1 MNRAVVAIL
10 VCATAGCG
18 ALIQRIRAESWAP
31 PQFAWADPS
40 APALTA
46 AVPFRGTFRSYHYTV
61 RREPSGVTGAL
72 RAVAIFRDVVYAVGD
87 GGVILRRTAH
97 TGWVREPTP
106 TTRTLRGL
114 LGDAL
119 FHSEVI
125 AVGDAGT
132 VLRRSPDGT
141 WIPEPVPTTADL
153 YAIIAD
159 GDALYAVGDHGTL
172 LERNAG
178 VWRAIATHT
187 TADLRSFD
195 GSIAIGRGGAIVDCR
210 AWDSSARPPDLHC
223 VPRRSPTRADLLAS
237 LGGQIDWRAYGTGGT
252 CVRATRRA
260 PIDAVLD
267 PPLPTGAT
275 ITAAADA
282 GEPLAQLIAM
292 PGDEGDTAQGSVA
305 SILVGTGGTIEI
317 LGDQRVRLAIPGAPD
332 LLGVTLDL
340 TDVFVVG
347 AGGTIVHLQA
357 DDVAI
362 VVTILV

>member
-1 MNRAVVAIL
+1 MIRAVAAIL

-40 APALTA
+40 APAVTA
-46 AVPFRGTFRSYHYTV
+46 AVPFHGWHQSYHYTA
-61 RREPSGVTGAL
+61 RREPSGVTSAL
-72 RAVAIFRDVVYAVGD
+72 RAVAMFRDAVYAAGD
-87 GGVILRRTAH
+87 DGVMLRRTAR

-119 FHSEVI
+119 FNSDVI

-141 WIPEPVPTTADL
+141 WIPEAVPTTADL
-153 YAIIAD
+153 YGITTD
-159 GDALYAVGDHGTL
+159 GYALYAVGDHGTL
-172 LERNAG
+172 LQRDG
-178 VWRAIATHT
+178 GTWRAIPTHT

-195 GSIAIGRGGAIVDCR
+195 GTIAIGRGGAIVDCR
-210 AWDSSARPPDLHC
+210 AWDTGARPPDLHC

-252 CVRATRRA
+252 RVRATRRA

-267 PPLPTGAT
+267 AAPTDAT

-282 GEPLAQLIAM
+282 SETLAQLITM
-292 PGDEGDTAQGSVA
+292 PGDDGDTAQGSVA

-317 LGDQRVRLAIPGAPD
+317 LGDQRVQLAIPGAPD
-332 LLGVTLDL
+332 LLGVALEL

-347 AGGTIVHLQA
+347 AGGTIVHLQT
-357 DDVAI
+357 DDVPI